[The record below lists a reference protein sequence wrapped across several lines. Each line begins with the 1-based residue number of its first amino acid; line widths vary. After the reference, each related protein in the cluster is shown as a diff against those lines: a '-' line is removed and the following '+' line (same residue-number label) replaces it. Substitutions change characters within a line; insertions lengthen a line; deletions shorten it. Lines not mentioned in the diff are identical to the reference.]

1 VQPYELISGRSVA
14 FKLRDAA
21 CPDFAEAVRAIGPD
35 LQVIGH
41 VVFLS
46 DGCDRKDHFAVV
58 EVEGIHTPLIVPVAC
73 LTESTRA
80 TIDMEW
86 PTVEKPAREAC

>member
-1 VQPYELISGRSVA
+1 MRPYELISGRSVA
-14 FKLRDAA
+14 FRLRDAA

-35 LQVIGH
+35 LQVIGQ

-46 DGCDRKDHFAVV
+46 DGGDRKDHFAVV

-73 LTESTRA
+73 LIESTRA
-80 TIDMEW
+80 TADSAW
-86 PTVEKPAREAC
+86 PRVETPAREAC